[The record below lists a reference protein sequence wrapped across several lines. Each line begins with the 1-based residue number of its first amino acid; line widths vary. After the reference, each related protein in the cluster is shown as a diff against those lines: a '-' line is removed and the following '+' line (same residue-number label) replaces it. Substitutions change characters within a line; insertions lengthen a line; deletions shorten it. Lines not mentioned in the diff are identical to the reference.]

1 MGAGTPQ
8 TESRDPPRP
17 TSCSAP
23 TLTQHLWM
31 DSGDSG
37 PPGSGAV
44 VCICSDRSHWKCSE
58 VTPPVLPAPP
68 ALREGGGICRAGPQ
82 GAGSCRLH
90 NCPAVLTTNVWLPGR
105 QVGCWHCTARWTK
118 QALKKPS
125 GPGEA
130 GR

>member
-31 DSGDSG
+31 DSRDSG

-68 ALREGGGICRAGPQ
+68 ALREGGGHLSGWSAGRGKLPAPQLPRCLNDQRVAARQAGGLLALHSQVDKAGP
-82 GAGSCRLH
+82 
-90 NCPAVLTTNVWLPGR
+90 
-105 QVGCWHCTARWTK
+105 
-118 QALKKPS
+118 
-125 GPGEA
+125 
-130 GR
+130 